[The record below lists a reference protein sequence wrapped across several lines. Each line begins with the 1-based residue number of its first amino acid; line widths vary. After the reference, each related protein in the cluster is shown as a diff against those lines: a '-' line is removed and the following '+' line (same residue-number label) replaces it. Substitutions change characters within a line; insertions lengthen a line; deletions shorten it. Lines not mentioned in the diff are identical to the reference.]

1 MKKNKSKKTK
11 KIRKIILKPL
21 FTDDKMDKKE
31 GHYFSINHY
40 NHIIKENCDAYRV
53 DNDGNLHLLLKFRKN
68 VIPKKECKI
77 GMISLKKAAMK
88 KHDNR
93 GAPAGLLDPKKMAN
107 YVNDIKLH
115 GKKEKFRIDGYYSKK
130 TKKFVNNSMGN
141 ISQSNII
148 GYFDK
153 SRNNNISKSNI
164 SKASIS
170 KASIS
175 KASISKAS
183 ISKASISKASIS
195 KASIGKASIGKA
207 SISKANISKATK
219 KNVPCRETAFTRDEV
234 EKWKNVQPLL
244 KSIDKQ
250 FKKIIPDR
258 HKIQYDTAQKT
269 PYNIKGTAFS
279 TVTINYNFRTALHKD
294 KGDFERGFGNL
305 VVLEEG
311 KYGGGYTG
319 FPQYGICVDVREG
332 DFLGMD
338 VHQYHCNTKISPKT
352 KDYTRLSLVAYLRN
366 KMIKCKKGY
375 K

>member
-153 SRNNNISKSNI
+153 SRNNN
-164 SKASIS
+164 
-170 KASIS
+170 
-175 KASISKAS
+175 
-183 ISKASISKASIS
+183 
-195 KASIGKASIGKA
+195 
-207 SISKANISKATK
+207 ISKANISKATK